1 MVFMLFRMGFSLGTR
16 LIGCTIRHATT
27 ERIKAVYFNSKI
39 LNVCACQYWFQRA
52 FQVAERHAPLTT
64 DIGDTE

>member
-1 MVFMLFRMGFSLGTR
+1 MVVMLFRMGCSLGTR

-39 LNVCACQYWFQRA
+39 LNVRVCAH
-52 FQVAERHAPLTT
+52 VS
-64 DIGDTE
+64 IGFNEHFKWRNDMQL